1 MATSLKSSFLSGL
14 ASFGLIS
21 PSQATGDLS
30 TLTPGQISVIDTLKK
45 KAAENATVK
54 TASSTVTN
62 AGSAVGIKD
71 PIGAALSFL
80 SSKFQKP
87 KP

>member
-21 PSQATGDLS
+21 PTQATGDLS
-30 TLTPGQISVIDTLKK
+30 TLTPGQVSVIDTLKK

-54 TASSTVTN
+54 TVTS

-80 SSKFQKP
+80 SSKFQTKP